1 MTAQLREAA
10 GRQVGDP
17 YKLRSFWLAATNVL
31 HPLSQICWF
40 RSATKSASSPR
51 GGAKAASPQR
61 DSYGGRCYRTS
72 TSWGFP
78 SLLFTRSRVKSP
90 YTMDSFR
97 SMSSKLSC

>member
-1 MTAQLREAA
+1 MC
-10 GRQVGDP
+10 VN
-17 YKLRSFWLAATNVL
+17 KVCK
-31 HPLSQICWF
+31 PLSF
-40 RSATKSASSPR
+40 AALSSSPFR
-51 GGAKAASPQR
+51 GAKAASPQR
-61 DSYGGRCYRTS
+61 EAKSLPYGGRCYRTS